1 MFHIWSD
8 HIMTQTI
15 MFPFWSVIYHN
26 EKPQPILCQKYSI
39 YFMWVV
45 QQKNNYAYL
54 SDSRRKL
61 IKFKSPT
68 QMISATNK
76 KNVYGWI

>member
-1 MFHIWSD
+1 MFHNWSD
-8 HIMTQTI
+8 HIARQTI

-26 EKPQPILCQKYSI
+26 ERPQPILCQKYSI
-39 YFMWVV
+39 YFMWVG

-61 IKFKSPT
+61 FKFKSPT

-76 KNVYGWI
+76 NNVYGWI

>member
-1 MFHIWSD
+1 
-8 HIMTQTI
+8 MTQTI

-39 YFMWVV
+39 YFIWVG
-45 QQKNNYAYL
+45 QQKNNYVYL

-76 KNVYGWI
+76 KKFLWMNINI